1 MRQPIIEQKINELQE
16 QLLSLGSEV
25 EEHLLQVTDALCQQN
40 LPLAREMVQADKWIN
55 EKRIEIG
62 MACLQI
68 IATQQPMARDMRQ
81 LAAMIE
87 IVGELERIHDYVKGI
102 GKITLH
108 IGLDAD
114 VKLLQRPLPL
124 MAKKTC
130 AMLHQAL
137 SAFSARDAALAR
149 VVRAGDDI
157 VDDHYKAIHRAV
169 IQHVLEK
176 PSDIEFANNMLWVGH
191 NLERAADRV
200 TNICEWVI
208 YMVTGD
214 YAELDSDIDT
224 FPALD

>member
-25 EEHLLQVTDALCQQN
+25 EKHLFQVTDALRQRN
-40 LPLAREMVQADKWIN
+40 LPLAREMVQADKWVN

-87 IVGELERIHDYVKGI
+87 TAGELERIHDYVKGI
-102 GKITLH
+102 GKIALQ
-108 IGLDAD
+108 IGAEAD
-114 VKLLQRPLPL
+114 IDLLQRPLPL
-124 MAKKTC
+124 MAKQTC
-130 AMLHQAL
+130 TMLHQAL
-137 SAFSARDAALAR
+137 SAFSARDATLAR
-149 VVRAGDDI
+149 AIPAGDDI

-176 PSDIEFANNMLWVGH
+176 PGDIEFANNMLWVGH